1 MVISRRFKFCA
12 YLRRLL
18 FRAASILSNVTPFSR
33 ACRFNAGS
41 TGWVGPSI
49 DDIEAVLTAGGN
61 IREVW
66 ALLYALT
73 KTNYITTIMT
83 TLLSS
88 PSPGTQVAPNRKR
101 VRGFK
106 SKQHGLIQISR
117 CSPSCNARFPR
128 RISRYELCR
137 DLAALAACP
146 ANTGAAIS
154 PLRSR
159 LQVGPRRA

>member
-1 MVISRRFKFCA
+1 MVISLHV
-12 YLRRLL
+12 LRI
-18 FRAASILSNVTPFSR
+18 FMPPFVNTVECDARSR
-33 ACRFNAGS
+33 ACRFNAGN

-88 PSPGTQVAPNRKR
+88 RSPGTQVAPNGKR
-101 VRGFK
+101 VRGF
-106 SKQHGLIQISR
+106 
-117 CSPSCNARFPR
+117 
-128 RISRYELCR
+128 
-137 DLAALAACP
+137 
-146 ANTGAAIS
+146 
-154 PLRSR
+154 
-159 LQVGPRRA
+159 

>member
-1 MVISRRFKFCA
+1 MVI
-12 YLRRLL
+12 LRRLMFCSYFCRL
-18 FRAASILSNVTPFSR
+18 VFRAASILSNVTPFSR

-41 TGWVGPSI
+41 TGWVGPST
-49 DDIEAVLTAGGN
+49 DDIEAVLAGGN

-66 ALLYALT
+66 ALVYALT

-88 PSPGTQVAPNRKR
+88 PSLGTQVAPNQKR

-128 RISRYELCR
+128 RISRHELCR
-137 DLAALAACP
+137 NLAALAPCP

-154 PLRSR
+154 PPRSR